1 MVAPVNP
8 ADAHRPLDASHDL
21 TAILSS
27 VETRQVDNDYTLRVY
42 GHKYQIAR
50 ASIRPGLR
58 GASVRVETRLDG
70 DLAVAH
76 QGRYLTLEPCSPVAA
91 VMASPPRKPAK
102 ATIDSKRTPWGKI
115 YGQMKD
121 VPIWQAAKAPG

>member
-1 MVAPVNP
+1 MG
-8 ADAHRPLDASHDL
+8 
-21 TAILSS
+21 
-27 VETRQVDNDYTLRVY
+27 NDYTLRIY
-42 GHKYQIAR
+42 GHKYQITR

-70 DLAVAH
+70 GLAVAH

-91 VMASPPRKPAK
+91 GAASPPRKPAK
-102 ATIDSKRTPWGKI
+102 ATVDSQRTPWGKI

-121 VPIWQAAKAPG
+121 IPIWKAAKAPG